1 MRKEKL
7 KTIEE
12 NIKNDHLWVIK
23 TICHFI
29 NERTSFTES

>member
-1 MRKEKL
+1 MREEKI

-12 NIKNDHLWVIK
+12 FIKNNRLSFNA
-23 TICHFI
+23 TICHFT

>member
-1 MRKEKL
+1 MRKEKI

-23 TICHFI
+23 TIYHF
-29 NERTSFTES
+29 NKASTSFA